1 MIQSQMEQER
11 NWIFEMI
18 KLIILFPKKKMKN
31 KYRDE
36 KLPPKHKTKN

>member
-1 MIQSQMEQER
+1 MEQER
-11 NWIFEMI
+11 NWIFEMV

-36 KLPPKHKTKN
+36 KLPQNRPGGC